1 VTIPTQHDQ
10 RHAQENLAFIRQ
22 MMESAST
29 FTAVSGWGMIVVGV
43 VGLIAAT
50 LAWSLAVPADLR
62 IWIPAALVAIA
73 IAAGATAV
81 KARSQQVPLW
91 TGAFRKMAWV
101 MTPTL
106 VAGALLTFALTQQG
120 TTVLLPGMWLAMYG
134 AGVTAGGSFSVRA
147 MRWMGVIFLALGAVA
162 LFRPD
167 LGLALLGAGFGGLHI
182 AVGVDLVWRH
192 GG

>member
-1 VTIPTQHDQ
+1 MTIETQHDQ
-10 RHAQENLAFIRQ
+10 QHAREDLAFIRR
-22 MMESAST
+22 MMESAAT
-29 FTAVSGWGMIVVGV
+29 FTPVSGWGMIVVGV

-50 LAWSLAVPADLR
+50 LAWSEGIPADLR
-62 IWIPAALVAIA
+62 VWIPAALVSIT
-73 IAAGATAV
+73 IAAATTAV

-106 VAGALLTFALTQQG
+106 VAGALLTLALTQQG
-120 TTVLLPGMWLAMYG
+120 TTVLLPGMWLALYG
-134 AGVTAGGSFSVRA
+134 AGVSAGGSFTVRA
-147 MRWMGVIFLALGAVA
+147 MRWMGVIFLGLGAVA
-162 LFRPD
+162 LLRPD

-182 AVGVDLVWRH
+182 AVGIDLVWRH

>member
-1 VTIPTQHDQ
+1 
-10 RHAQENLAFIRQ
+10 
-22 MMESAST
+22 
-29 FTAVSGWGMIVVGV
+29 
-43 VGLIAAT
+43 
-50 LAWSLAVPADLR
+50 
-62 IWIPAALVAIA
+62 
-73 IAAGATAV
+73 
-81 KARSQQVPLW
+81 
-91 TGAFRKMAWV
+91 MAWV

-147 MRWMGVIFLALGAVA
+147 MRWMGVVFLALGAVA

-167 LGLALLGAGFGGLHI
+167 LGLTLLGAGFGGLHI

>member
-1 VTIPTQHDQ
+1 MTIETQHDQ
-10 RHAQENLAFIRQ
+10 QHVREDLAFIRR
-22 MMESAST
+22 MMESAAT

-50 LAWSLAVPADLR
+50 LAWSEGIPADLR
-62 IWIPAALVAIA
+62 VWIPAALVSIA
-73 IAAGATAV
+73 IAAGTTAV

-91 TGAFRKMAWV
+91 TGAFRRMAWV

-120 TTVLLPGMWLAMYG
+120 TTVLVPGMWLALYG
-134 AGVTAGGSFSVRA
+134 AGVSAGGSFTVRA
-147 MRWMGVIFLALGAVA
+147 MRWMGVIFLGLGAVA

-182 AVGVDLVWRH
+182 AVGIDLVWRH